1 MRVRQEMQ
9 NRLAPGSTPRIDT
22 TVHAALRVVTNE
34 LRDDEV
40 RRLRTGIQA
49 TMNQRDRANDRY
61 RSLDE
66 HYNARTDLCTDI
78 AELFVDFEAGDISRN
93 EAWRRMR
100 DHLVDHEFLNEEDDD
115 A

>member
-1 MRVRQEMQ
+1 MLRACTPVAKSPAEELVRQKC
-9 NRLAPGSTPRIDT
+9 
-22 TVHAALRVVTNE
+22 
-34 LRDDEV
+34 
-40 RRLRTGIQA
+40 
-49 TMNQRDRANDRY
+49 Y